1 MAPRFVRNS
10 FISIINSFSFSKCG
24 ICLAFDITFNF
35 EFGISLFASIFI
47 FLNLSSY
54 SPTNNKTGKFKV
66 SISEVDQLENLNYST
81 VGLVSVSNS
90 SQFLN
95 SLSQNIENFIDQ
107 YYPGRI
113 QKTERWIENVD

>member
-1 MAPRFVRNS
+1 MNVLVMKFYIYIEESKSLKDKRRIVK
-10 FISIINSFSFSKCG
+10 SII
-24 ICLAFDITFNF
+24 
-35 EFGISLFASIFI
+35 E
-47 FLNLSSY
+47 
-54 SPTNNKTGKFKV
+54 KTRDKFKV

>member
-1 MAPRFVRNS
+1 MKFYIYIEESKSLKDKRRIVK
-10 FISIINSFSFSKCG
+10 SII
-24 ICLAFDITFNF
+24 
-35 EFGISLFASIFI
+35 E
-47 FLNLSSY
+47 
-54 SPTNNKTGKFKV
+54 KTRDKFKV